1 MANSRE
7 HELSDEDSIPNALSR
22 QRNRR
27 KIYAVNKENETSEDD
42 EITATEME
50 VES

>member
-1 MANSRE
+1 MAHSGE
-7 HELSDEDSIPNALSR
+7 HNLSDEDSIPNALSR

-27 KIYAVNKENETSEDD
+27 KIYSVNKENETSEDD
-42 EITATEME
+42 EITTTEME